1 MLFTSVPNTHFCIR
15 RCHDYSFSSQKKKK
29 NENKIGA
36 LQRRSLATAK
46 DFNSQ
51 KEKMQRIFFL
61 IQIGS

>member
-1 MLFTSVPNTHFCIR
+1 MIIHFPL
-15 RCHDYSFSSQKKKK
+15 KKKK
-29 NENKIGA
+29 KKLGA

-51 KEKMQRIFFL
+51 KEKMQRIVFFL